1 MIDPDAG
8 AEDGS
13 KKKGHSVTANL
24 RFVMLDDPGP
34 FESLEIWEQFLAEV
48 EAMPDFLLKES
59 VVEHA
64 RWVIAQKKPPLG
76 ARP

>member
-1 MIDPDAG
+1 MMDPDAG
-8 AEDGS
+8 AEGDS
-13 KKKGHSVTANL
+13 KGHSVTANL

-34 FESLEIWEQFLAEV
+34 FESLEAWEQFLAEV

-64 RWVIAQKKPPLG
+64 IWVIAQKKPPLG

>member
-1 MIDPDAG
+1 VIDSEAG

-13 KKKGHSVTANL
+13 KEGHSVTANL
-24 RFVMLDDPGP
+24 RTVMLDDPGP
-34 FESLEIWEQFLAEV
+34 FEDLETWEQFLAEV
-48 EAMPDFLLKES
+48 EAMPDFRLKES

>member
-1 MIDPDAG
+1 VIDPDAG

-13 KKKGHSVTANL
+13 EERHSVTANL

-34 FESLEIWEQFLAEV
+34 FENLETWEQFLAEV
-48 EAMPDFLLKES
+48 EAMPDFHGKASTIDNAKCL
-59 VVEHA
+59 
-64 RWVIAQKKPPLG
+64 IAQKKHARG